1 MDRTELLR
9 QMGEARTPNEITT
22 SLAAGRAWLRRH
34 PVDHDVSFAML
45 ELLCVERS
53 AVRVA

>member
-34 PVDHDVSFAML
+34 PVDHDVGFAML

-53 AVRVA
+53 ADRVA